1 MAYANKVAKG
11 DWTEIDPATL
21 PAQLSKPYNEY
32 LAARKLAADKREAFE
47 TAFKTAL
54 KGRIPAGQ
62 KAVFGYN
69 FGKLSMAVV
78 EDDKPSTASKKAVSF
93 SALTK

>member
-11 DWTEIDPATL
+11 DWTEVDTTTL
-21 PAQLSKPYNEY
+21 PAQLSKPYSEY

-47 TAFKTAL
+47 AVFKTAL
-54 KGRIPAGQ
+54 KGRVQAGS

-69 FGKLSMAVV
+69 FGKLSMAIVPD
-78 EDDKPSTASKKAVSF
+78 DDKPKASAKAVSF
-93 SALTK
+93 NALTK

>member
-11 DWTEIDPATL
+11 DWTEVDPGSL
-21 PAQLSKPYNEY
+21 PAQLSKPYTDY

-47 TAFKTAL
+47 ALFKTAL
-54 KGRIPAGQ
+54 KGRVPAGK

-69 FGKLSMAVV
+69 FGKLSMAIV
-78 EDDKPSTASKKAVSF
+78 EDDTPTTVSRKAVSF
-93 SALTK
+93 ANLTK